1 MCWISYR
8 KVKEK
13 IAPKEGVVV
22 YKVMSK
28 VMSRVSSNILRSPF
42 RNKLMKPN
50 VMNEH
55 VDIKVRSY
63 DSSFYYIEEGYHS
76 FASKELAMSCS
87 IFVPNG
93 KVCEAI
99 IPKGTIYYV
108 NINREIVSENLI
120 LINSGY

>member
-13 IAPKEGVVV
+13 IAPKEGVIV
-22 YKVMSK
+22 YK
-28 VMSRVSSNILRSPF
+28 VMSRVSSDILRSPF
-42 RNKLMKPN
+42 RNKLMKLN

-63 DSSFYYIEEGYHS
+63 DSSFYYIKEGYHS
-76 FASKELAMSCS
+76 FASEELAMSCS
-87 IFVPNG
+87 IFVPNSE
-93 KVCEAI
+93 VCEAI

>member
-13 IAPKEGVVV
+13 IAPKKGVVV

-28 VMSRVSSNILRSPF
+28 VSNTLCSPF
-42 RNKLMKPN
+42 RNKIMKPN

-63 DSSFYYIEEGYHS
+63 DSSFYYIKEGYHS
-76 FASKELAMSCS
+76 FASEELAMSCS